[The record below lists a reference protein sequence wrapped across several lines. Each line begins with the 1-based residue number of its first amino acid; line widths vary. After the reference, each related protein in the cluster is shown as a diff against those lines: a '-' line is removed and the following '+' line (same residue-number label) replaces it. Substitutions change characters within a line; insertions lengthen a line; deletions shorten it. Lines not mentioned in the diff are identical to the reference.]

1 MGHTIGKPEDSLIQ
15 TVDCPQVGGQMVN
28 MVQTTISPIYGINN
42 WLDCADICQN
52 NLDCQYW
59 QWSEPT
65 SACYSVASFTGFIAA
80 DGFVT
85 GARNCPLSTDS
96 LVTLCP
102 SKGSNSLMWRD
113 TTEENGEFFNPGSTL
128 KRGKYYS
135 FRFRYIIYIFFV
147 SLIFSSI
154 IIAKA
159 PDIISA
165 ECEDDSD
172 CPPDVFCNHEKLCAG
187 ILSLRYIN

>member
-1 MGHTIGKPEDSLIQ
+1 MQTVSYKNQKINPIVLIILISSNREYEFELITFSLIGRWNLGHTIGKPEDSLIQ

-135 FRFRYIIYIFFV
+135 FRFRYIIYI
-147 SLIFSSI
+147 
-154 IIAKA
+154 
-159 PDIISA
+159 
-165 ECEDDSD
+165 
-172 CPPDVFCNHEKLCAG
+172 
-187 ILSLRYIN
+187 LSYIQ